1 MAALTWRD
9 VALPN
14 FGGVSQAYQA
24 AGQSFQQGLSGLAE
38 GLKQFAADRQAG
50 VDNSILARSLQ
61 IQDPEQ
67 MRQALVTGK
76 LLEGVDLSKVNP
88 KVLQTLATQRGNL
101 LNQASTEQGIASSK
115 TSQAATQQ
123 NIDFGAQDQN
133 RKTLQ
138 QQIED
143 AARPEQARQLGLTGA
158 LAALP
163 TDQQRNVATTNSS
176 LASAALGRDGQR
188 IANATGSFN
197 LSKGRRD
204 DAASQAAIASTA
216 NALENNATI
225 DDLRSTVLE
234 IKNPQERMLT
244 TKAIE
249 AQTGQRLFGTV
260 DEPVITGSTSKGHAT
275 GGSTG
280 KAGSAPA
287 STGASEATTPEA
299 RMAMSEIG
307 RRVAQ
312 NSSLG
317 VVADIEKNKTDTR
330 DPLTVASDLAKSIPN
345 AKQGKIH
352 EIISKAQSDYPG
364 LSAADISSVI
374 ARSPASGYIGSTN
387 IGSGDGVFGAGI
399 GIDDAAFKANLE
411 AMASG
416 KADYMSTA
424 NQETVAVGKS
434 ILKADKA
441 VADAKAEL
449 AKQQLRQQ
457 SQPNID
463 IGKAQRKADNAE
475 FALKQLIQ
483 NQQASQALQ
492 PNYTKAPPQP
502 AKGATHSLLQDL
514 YESGRK
520 KRSN

>member
-14 FGGVSQAYQA
+14 FGGVSQAYQS
-24 AGQSFQQGLSGLAE
+24 AGANLDRAFSGLSE
-38 GLKQFAADRQAG
+38 GLKQFAVDRQAG

-67 MRQALVTGK
+67 MRQALASGQ

-88 KVLQTLATQRGNL
+88 KVLQQLATQRGTL

-133 RKTLQ
+133 RKTAQ

-143 AARPEQARQLGLTGA
+143 AARPEQARQLGLSGA

-163 TDQQRNVATTNSS
+163 TDQQRSVATTNSS
-176 LASAALGRDGQR
+176 LATAALGRDGQR
-188 IANATGSFN
+188 ISNATGSFN
-197 LSKGRRD
+197 LARGRRD
-204 DAASQAAIASTA
+204 DAAGQAAIASTA
-216 NALENNATI
+216 NALENNATV
-225 DDLRSTVLE
+225 DDLRSSVLE
-234 IKNPQERMLT
+234 IQNPQERLLA

-260 DEPVITGSTSKGHAT
+260 DEPVTTGSGGKGGA
-275 GGSTG
+275 
-280 KAGSAPA
+280 AVA
-287 STGASEATTPEA
+287 STGSQEATTPEA
-299 RMAMSEIG
+299 RMALAEIG

-317 VVADIEKNKTDTR
+317 VVADIEKNKGDTR

-399 GIDDAAFKANLE
+399 GIDDKAFQANLE
-411 AMASG
+411 ALANG

-424 NQETVAVGKS
+424 NQETVSVGKT

-441 VADAKAEL
+441 VADARADLTKM
-449 AKQQLRQQ
+449 QMRQQ
-457 SQPNID
+457 SQSGVSTD
-463 IGKAQRKADNAE
+463 KAQRKLDNAQ
-475 FALKQLIQ
+475 FALQQLIK
-483 NQQASQALQ
+483 NQQASQGLQ
-492 PNYTKAPPQP
+492 PNYQ
-502 AKGATHSLLQDL
+502 
-514 YESGRK
+514 K
-520 KRSN
+520 KDEKKK

>member
-9 VALPN
+9 VAAPS
-14 FGGVSQAYQA
+14 FGGVNQAYQGA
-24 AGQSFQQGLSGLAE
+24 AATLDRALSGLAG
-38 GLKQFAADRQAG
+38 GLKQFSTDQQAG
-50 VDNSILARSLQ
+50 VDNSILARSLA
-61 IQDPEQ
+61 IQDPNQ
-67 MRQALVTGK
+67 MREALATGK
-76 LLEGVDLSKVNP
+76 LLEGVDLTKVNP
-88 KVLQTLATQRGNL
+88 KVLEALSTRRGTL

-176 LASAALGRDGQR
+176 LATAALGRDGQR
-188 IANATGSFN
+188 ISNATGSFN
-197 LSKGRRD
+197 LSRGRRD
-204 DAASQAAIASTA
+204 DAAAQAALTSTA
-216 NALENNATI
+216 NALENNATT
-225 DDLRSTVLE
+225 DDLRSSVLQ
-234 IKNPQERMLT
+234 IKNPQERMLA

-260 DEPVITGSTSKGHAT
+260 DDPVTTGSGGKGGA
-275 GGSTG
+275 
-280 KAGSAPA
+280 AVA
-287 STGASEATTPEA
+287 STGAQEATTPEA
-299 RMAMSEIG
+299 RMALSEIG

-312 NSSLG
+312 NSSVG
-317 VVADIEKNKTDTR
+317 VVADIEKNKGDTR

-374 ARSPASGYIGSTN
+374 ARSPASGGVGSTN

-441 VADAKAEL
+441 MADAKAEL

-492 PNYTKAPPQP
+492 PNYTKAPPRP
-502 AKGATHSLLQDL
+502 AKEASDSLLRDL